1 LIQASPERRQCCGIP
16 IHFVEEFYMKRFT
29 SLSSSLCGV
38 ALATLTL
45 AGCQTQLSQPT
56 VRFDRQVSYGDSKAV
71 ETVTNQFGST
81 DLQMIAE
88 KMVGSLLESPVL
100 TGRPTTTLSTVRNK
114 TSEYIDTKSIMNSIQ
129 TALVK
134 SGKVKFVRSN
144 DEMQAGVDELQRQNQ
159 SGLYKNQGKARVG
172 QMSAAKYTL
181 EGEIVSIV
189 KDNGSVKDVF
199 YKMTL
204 KLYDVEDGSI
214 EWQDEK
220 EIRKTSR
227 R

>member
-1 LIQASPERRQCCGIP
+1 MKYTFSNLLAVGSIVAATFCLSGCPAS
-16 IHFVEEFYMKRFT
+16 
-29 SLSSSLCGV
+29 
-38 ALATLTL
+38 
-45 AGCQTQLSQPT
+45 LSQPT
-56 VRFDRQVSYGDSKAV
+56 VSFARQVSYGDSKAV
-71 ETVTNQFGST
+71 ETVTNEFGST

-88 KMVGSLLESPVL
+88 KMVGSLLEDPVL
-100 TGRPTTTLSTVRNK
+100 ANRPTMPLSTVRNK
-114 TSEYIDTKSIMNSIQ
+114 TSEYIDTKAIMNSIQ

-134 SGKVKFVRSN
+134 SRKVKFARSN

-159 SGLYKNQGKARVG
+159 SGLYKSQGKAQIG
-172 QMSAAKYTL
+172 KMSAAKYTL

-189 KDNGSVKDVF
+189 KQNSATKDVF

-220 EIRKTSR
+220 EIRKTSGR
-227 R
+227 

>member
-1 LIQASPERRQCCGIP
+1 
-16 IHFVEEFYMKRFT
+16 MKKSLFSSFT
-29 SLSSSLCGV
+29 LCGTLV
-38 ALATLTL
+38 ASSMLL
-45 AGCQTQLSQPT
+45 AGCPTTLSQPT
-56 VRFDRQVSYGDSKAV
+56 VKFSRQVSYGDAKAV
-71 ETVTNQFGST
+71 ETVTNEFGST

-88 KMVGSLLESPVL
+88 KMVGSLLEDPVL
-100 TGRPTTTLSTVRNK
+100 ANRPTLTLSAVRNK

-134 SGKVKFVRSN
+134 SRKVRFTRSA

-159 SGLYKNQGKARVG
+159 SGLYKSAGRAKVG
-172 QMSAAKYTL
+172 NMTAAKYSL

-189 KDNGSVKDVF
+189 KQSATTKDVF

-204 KLYDVEDGSI
+204 KLYDVEEGSI

-220 EIRKTSR
+220 EIRKTSAR
-227 R
+227 

>member
-1 LIQASPERRQCCGIP
+1 
-16 IHFVEEFYMKRFT
+16 MKK
-29 SLSSSLCGV
+29 SVLSSFSLCG
-38 ALATLTL
+38 ALIASSMLL
-45 AGCQTQLSQPT
+45 AGCPTTLSQPT
-56 VRFDRQVSYGDSKAV
+56 VKFSRQVSYGDAKAV
-71 ETVTNQFGST
+71 ETVTNEFGST

-88 KMVGSLLESPVL
+88 KMVGSLLEDPVL
-100 TGRPTTTLSTVRNK
+100 ANRPTLTLSAVRNK

-134 SGKVKFVRSN
+134 SRKVRFTRSA

-159 SGLYKNQGKARVG
+159 SGLYKSAGRAKVG
-172 QMSAAKYTL
+172 NMTAAKYSL

-189 KDNGSVKDVF
+189 KQSATTKDVF

-204 KLYDVEDGSI
+204 KLYDVEEGSI

-220 EIRKTSR
+220 EIRKTSAR
-227 R
+227 

>member
-1 LIQASPERRQCCGIP
+1 
-16 IHFVEEFYMKRFT
+16 MKNIS
-29 SLSSSLCGV
+29 SLSKSCVMLVLVCASLS
-38 ALATLTL
+38 A
-45 AGCQTQLSQPT
+45 CQTKLSQPT
-56 VRFDRQVSYGDSKAV
+56 VSLARQTSYGDNKAV
-71 ETVTNQFGST
+71 ETVTNEFGST

-88 KMVGSLLESPVL
+88 KMVGSLLEDPVL
-100 TGRPTTTLSTVRNK
+100 ANRPTMTLAGVRNK

-134 SGKVKFVRSN
+134 SRKVKFTRSA
-144 DEMQAGVDELQRQNQ
+144 DEMQQGVDELQRQNQ
-159 SGLYKNQGKARVG
+159 SGLYKAQGKAKIG
-172 QMSAAKYTL
+172 NMTAAKYSL

-189 KDNGSVKDVF
+189 KQSANTKDVF

-220 EIRKTSR
+220 EIRKTSKR
-227 R
+227 

>member
-1 LIQASPERRQCCGIP
+1 
-16 IHFVEEFYMKRFT
+16 MKQFT
-29 SLSSSLCGV
+29 SLSLSLCGV

-45 AGCQTQLSQPT
+45 TGCPTAPLSQPT
-56 VRFDRQVSYGDSKAV
+56 VRFDRQVSYGDNKAV

-88 KMVGSLLESPVL
+88 KMVGSLLEDPVL
-100 TGRPTTTLSTVRNK
+100 SNRPTMTLSTVRNK

-134 SGKVKFVRSN
+134 SRKVKFVRSN
-144 DEMQAGVDELQRQNQ
+144 DEMQSGVDELQRQNQ
-159 SGLYKNQGKARVG
+159 SGLYKAPGKAKIG
-172 QMSAAKYTL
+172 QMTAAKYTL

-189 KDNGSVKDVF
+189 KDNGNTKDVF

-220 EIRKTSR
+220 EIRKTSNR
-227 R
+227 